1 MNGAALTR
9 TVEPALAAIPAARM
23 ADCSFHCCFPVVSK
37 RKYGLRKFLTLS
49 LFFVATLAASVAF
62 AEQPSSIEQFNARLD
77 DARATLD
84 DVDKALSDPSLSDA
98 TLKQLRDRVDAL
110 PTELQDVVDRLTP
123 RLAALQARLDELGGP
138 KPADEKKD
146 AAAAPPPPVVEPVKT
161 APKRE
166 EKTPRQNGAANGK
179 APQPAAPSNG
189 KATPAPVPPAD
200 GESIAAATVNAEWA
214 EQRKLY
220 DEVDATLKRARAL
233 SIETRQTALTIRARQ
248 RALFA
253 KTLFL
258 RTSSLFAPSLWSAA
272 LRELPYDAKIFQM
285 LLQERV
291 TATAGKLRDGQLAGF
306 LATVFVIL
314 MLVAPAALLARRVSA
329 RSSEAED
336 PTRFQKAGAAV
347 WATLVTAAVPI
358 AVVWAITLAMDAFDL
373 DDPFLE
379 PLRRKLAEG
388 VTFVAVAYGLG
399 RGLLAPGLP
408 QWRLNGFDDRLA
420 GRVLRFAVAVGVIV
434 AATRVLEQLAEF
446 VQASLPV
453 VVLTR
458 GAGALLIASMFLLA
472 VLASRRRR
480 EREETNRD
488 PEARRDWSYLLRLFA
503 STTLVVIVC
512 ALAAGYVAFANFLVL
527 QLAWVAT
534 VGAAL
539 YMLVALV
546 ETGVENAFQPTT
558 PLGRGLVAGFGV
570 RRESLGQ
577 FAVLL
582 TGLATIS
589 LYAFAIFVILAPY
602 GFQSGDF
609 LGNLRTAF
617 FGFKI
622 GDVTISPSSVAAA
635 IALFMLTYGAT
646 RVLRRWLDQRYLP
659 LTRLDMGLRN
669 SIGTSI
675 GYAGFILAAS
685 IALAELGLSL
695 ERLAIVA
702 GALSVGIGFGLQSI
716 VNNFVSGLILL
727 WERAIRVGDWIVLG
741 DEQGYVK
748 RINVRSTEIET
759 FDRATMI
766 VPNSNLVSGVVK
778 NWLRNDRVG
787 RIRIALAPHAGVDP
801 ETVRAILL
809 AAAKAQEGVLRIPAP
824 QVMFLAM
831 EATAFRFE
839 LWCFVED
846 VEQST
851 RVKSDLHFDIHKRL
865 AEAGV
870 TIAPA
875 PAQPATTIV
884 QLAGFEKFAG
894 REPDEAE
901 PQESQ
906 AVRQRV

>member
-1 MNGAALTR
+1 M
-9 TVEPALAAIPAARM
+9 
-23 ADCSFHCCFPVVSK
+23 
-37 RKYGLRKFLTLS
+37 RKFLVPLI
-49 LFFVATLAASVAF
+49 LCFIASAAF
-62 AEQPSSIEQFNARLD
+62 AEQASSSIERFNARLD
-77 DARATLD
+77 EARATLD
-84 DVDKALSDPSLSDA
+84 NVEAALADSSLNDA

-110 PTELQDVVDRLTP
+110 PAELQDVVDKLTP

-138 KPADEKKD
+138 KPAEEKKD
-146 AAAAPPPPVVEPVKT
+146 AAAAPAPPPAPVEPAKA
-161 APKRE
+161 APKRV
-166 EKTPRQNGAANGK
+166 EKKPPPKPQGKGAADAEAVPAS
-179 APQPAAPSNG
+179 APIAAPAAP
-189 KATPAPVPPAD
+189 AD
-200 GESIAAATVNAEWA
+200 GDSIAAATVNAEWA

-220 DEVDATLKRARAL
+220 EEVDATLKRARAL
-233 SIETRQTALTIRARQ
+233 SIEARQTALTIRARQ

-272 LRELPYDAKIFQM
+272 LRELPYDAKVFE
-285 LLQERV
+285 LLVEERAK
-291 TATAGKLRDGQLAGF
+291 TIAGKLRDGQLAGF
-306 LATVFVIL
+306 LATVLVIL
-314 MLVAPAALLARRVSA
+314 LLVVPAALLARRVSK
-329 RSSEAED
+329 RSAEALE
-336 PTRFQKAGAAV
+336 PSRFQKAAAAV

-358 AVVWAITLAMDAFDL
+358 AVISAIALAIEAFDL
-373 DDPFLE
+373 GDPFLE
-379 PLRRKLAEG
+379 PLGRRLAEA
-388 VTFVAVAYGLG
+388 VTFVAVAYALG

-408 QWRLNGFDDRLA
+408 QWRLNGVDDRLSA
-420 GRVLRFAVAVGVIV
+420 RILRFAVAVGAIV
-434 AATRVLEQLAEF
+434 PATRVLEQLAEF
-446 VQASLPV
+446 VQAGLPV

-458 GAGALLIASMFLLA
+458 GAGALLIASMFLIA
-472 VLASRRRR
+472 VLASHHRR
-480 EREETNRD
+480 EKEETTRA
-488 PEARRDWSYLLRLFA
+488 PETPRDWSYPLRLFA
-503 STTLVVIVC
+503 WTTLTVIVC
-512 ALAAGYVAFANFLVL
+512 SLAAGYVAFANFVVL

-539 YMLVALV
+539 YLLVTLV
-546 ETGVENAFQPTT
+546 ETGLEKAFQPTT
-558 PLGRGLVAGFGV
+558 RFGRGLVSGFGA

-582 TGLATIS
+582 TGLVTLF
-589 LYAFAIFVILAPY
+589 LYAFAIFVILVPY

-622 GDVTISPSSVAAA
+622 GDVTISLSSVATA
-635 IALFMLTYGAT
+635 IALFALTYGAT
-646 RVLRRWLDQRYLP
+646 RALRRWLDQRYLP

-669 SIGTSI
+669 SIGTSL
-675 GYAGFILAAS
+675 GYAGFILAVS

-727 WERAIRVGDWIVLG
+727 WERAIRVGDWVVLG

-787 RIRIALAPHAGVDP
+787 RIKIALAPHAGVDP
-801 ETVRAILL
+801 EKVRAILL

-824 QVMFLAM
+824 QVMFMAM
-831 EATAFRFE
+831 EASAFRFE

-865 AEAGV
+865 AEGGV

-894 REPDEAE
+894 RTDDDAE
-901 PQESQ
+901 PQELH
-906 AVRQRV
+906 AMRQRL